1 MMMLIN
7 AWAAFRALPRAV
19 QTAAWVLLAAFA
31 AVLAF
36 LLWLRAHDKAVIAKH
51 EATIEAQ
58 ADEILELAAKA
69 AASAAAQERGR
80 IEAGND
86 RAREAAAVSD
96 DPWRDGLGAL
106 K

>member
-1 MMMLIN
+1 MVI
-7 AWAAFRALPRAV
+7 AQIWAAFRALPATV
-19 QTAAWVLLAAFA
+19 QKAAWAIFAAFA

-80 IEAGND
+80 VEAGND
-86 RAREAAAVSD
+86 RAREAAKGSD
-96 DPWRDGLGAL
+96 DPWRAGLGVL
-106 K
+106 D